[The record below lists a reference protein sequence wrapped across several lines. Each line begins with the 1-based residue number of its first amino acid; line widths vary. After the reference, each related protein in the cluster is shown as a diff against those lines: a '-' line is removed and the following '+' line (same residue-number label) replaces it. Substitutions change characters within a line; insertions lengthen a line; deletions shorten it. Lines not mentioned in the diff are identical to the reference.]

1 MVKKTVKLVPQE
13 RFDLIDARALQQGT
27 LDYLSNALGN
37 LMGYSNG
44 LLSELSTTVSAAD
57 RTLNFTKSF
66 AFFVTKAASEST
78 DGTGFSGEVVIYDP
92 TSPAQVTQSI
102 DYTAAYNAKEAYF
115 ADGSLDAEGNDADA
129 SSRLLPIGAHAPF
142 LWARPVKVE
151 GQLDARR
158 KWSVAQQ
165 TEVPVTMNTRI
176 ITAVEFAFSPSMP
189 EVAEG
194 SSNWAP
200 IAKILEWNLAT
211 PKLIP
216 ISAFDSRKW
225 HDRANTKTIGDVDL
239 STEGEQRDYFSHQ
252 SPNITT
258 HNIFE
263 RSDLDMNAPA
273 VSLVYQMLLF
283 DTNYENVPARQ
294 ANATI
299 TDRLKQLAEYLAGGG
314 TLEAANVKIK
324 RSALGA
330 AWNRFHGNASN
341 GIVDQLNAVRVAI
354 QNSVGSGILDH
365 GSSVHDLAPRWKPY
379 ERGGASG
386 LSNLFT
392 ALKSE
397 FRSHWSARPLR
408 SLNSLALENIVLG
421 DEAARHDEQI
431 TDLIKRVEDLEERLV
446 AQEAM
451 GDPFASV
458 PINDA
463 QALVPALT
471 ASVTPHYYS
480 GGSGTFNFLK
490 VRHGPS
496 DTGVTFKFFVE
507 SNAYSLIGYTRG
519 GLRVTFPFEFLQNQ
533 LDPDDATMRLED
545 CVILATPTHKES
557 DNPWLLPSHK
567 VISGR
572 VEGGGGANSAGNPYW
587 NQTQGFVHQPTAVLN
602 AFANFYQ
609 CTLNVVVRAADFQTN
624 TQSIEIYPVNSVPDI
639 VTKGHDLRG
648 YPNFGKWADQIGGLA
663 PEGGDNDHY
672 EDNVQ
677 GTWRDGHLLDTSQA
691 GTVRTYSSNTI
702 GGSDLQADTMGGT
715 VFGYLHGDQTDPR
728 LFRSEVS
735 DSEFAKDEIF
745 GHKDD
750 LRGYCHDLTFLR
762 PDRLFFEKT
771 GNEYKFGGVLA
782 GTEHIENYPLQYNN
796 SDGNEFVIG
805 NSGAR
810 TPAPNDFNA
819 NLGVNHVTANGRF
832 MPSFSLVIYKPAFAN
847 LENPNPVKSF
857 TEADVS
863 ITHNASSVPNENGV
877 VDRTGNTST
886 RGGD

>member
-1 MVKKTVKLVPQE
+1 MVKKIVKLVPQE

-27 LDYLSNALGN
+27 LDYLGNALGN

-44 LLSELSTTVSAAD
+44 LLSELATDVSPED
-57 RTLNFTKSF
+57 RTLNFPKSF

-102 DYTAAYNAKEAYF
+102 DYTATYNAKEAYF
-115 ADGSLDAEGNDADA
+115 ADGSLDAEGDDADEN
-129 SSRLLPIGAHAPF
+129 SRLLTIGAHAPF
-142 LWARPVKVE
+142 LWARPIKVE

-165 TEVPVTMNTRI
+165 TEVPVTMNTRT

-200 IAKILEWNLAT
+200 IAKILQWTLAT

-225 HDRANTKTIGDVDL
+225 HDRANTKTIGDVDN
-239 STEGEQRDYFSHQ
+239 SIAGEQRDYFSHE
-252 SPNITT
+252 SPSITT

-263 RSDLDMNAPA
+263 TSDLDMNSPA
-273 VSLVYQMLLF
+273 VSLVYNMLLF

-299 TDRLKQLAEYLAGGG
+299 TDRLKQLAEYLGGGG
-314 TLEAANVKIK
+314 TLKAANVKIK
-324 RSALGA
+324 RNALGA

-365 GSSVHDLAPRWKPY
+365 GSAFHEINSRWKPY

-392 ALKSE
+392 ALKNE

-431 TDLIKRVEDLEERLV
+431 TDLIKKVENLEERLGV
-446 AQEAM
+446 QEAM
-451 GDPFASV
+451 GDPFAEV

-463 QALVPALT
+463 QALVPLLV
-471 ASVTPHYYS
+471 ASVTPNYYS
-480 GGSGTFNFLK
+480 GGSGKFEFLK

-496 DTGVTFKFFVE
+496 DTGVKFEFFVE
-507 SNAYSLIGYTRG
+507 SNAYSQVGYTRG
-519 GLRVTFPFEFLQNQ
+519 GIRVTLPEETFLDGT
-533 LDPDDATMRLED
+533 LDLND

-557 DNPWLLPSHK
+557 MNPWILPDHK

-572 VEGGGGANSAGNPYW
+572 VEAGGGQNFAGNPYY
-587 NQTQGFVHQPTAVLN
+587 NQVQGFVHEPSAVLN

-609 CTLNVVVRAADFQTN
+609 CTLNVLVRTRDFDAEQ
-624 TQSIEIYPVNSVPDI
+624 QSIEIYPVNSVPDI
-639 VTKGHDLRG
+639 VNKGHDLRG
-648 YPNFGKWADQIGGLA
+648 YPNFGKWIDQIGGLA

-672 EDNVQ
+672 EANIR
-677 GTWRDGHLLDTSQA
+677 GTWRDGHVLDTSQL
-691 GTVRTYSSNTI
+691 GTVRTHSSNDI
-702 GGSDLQADTMGGT
+702 GGSDLQTDQVGGT
-715 VFGYLHGDQTDPR
+715 IFGYLHGDQTDPR
-728 LFRSEVS
+728 LFRSEIS
-735 DSEFAKDEIF
+735 GSEFAKDEIF
-745 GHKDD
+745 GHRDD

-762 PDRLFFEKT
+762 PDRLFFEKN
-771 GNEYKFGGVLA
+771 GQEYKFGGVLA
-782 GTEHIENYPLQYNN
+782 GTEHIENYPLQYTNDD
-796 SDGNEFVIG
+796 SNEFRVG
-805 NSGAR
+805 NSSGR
-810 TPAPNDFNA
+810 PPPPNDETRDA
-819 NLGVNHVTANGRF
+819 RIGSNHITTNGRF
-832 MPSFSLVIYKPAFAN
+832 IPSFSLVIYKPTFAN
-847 LENPNPVKSF
+847 LGNPEPVKRL
-857 TEADVS
+857 TDADVS
-863 ITHNASSVPNENGV
+863 IVHNASNVPNENNV
-877 VDRTGNTST
+877 LDRTGDTST
-886 RGGD
+886 RGGE